1 MPIVRGT
8 HCPSEN
14 PGEPTVAG
22 RTRADAA
29 GATHCAAGGAV
40 KGKMLREKGKAEEA
54 PPAQVTSVAPA
65 AAATPQIVVPVKGRK
80 RRGYC

>member
-1 MPIVRGT
+1 MVRGT

-14 PGEPTVAG
+14 PGEPTGAG
-22 RTRADAA
+22 RTSADAA
-29 GATHCAAGGAV
+29 RGETHGAAGAEV

-65 AAATPQIVVPVKGRK
+65 AAATPQIVVPMGGRK